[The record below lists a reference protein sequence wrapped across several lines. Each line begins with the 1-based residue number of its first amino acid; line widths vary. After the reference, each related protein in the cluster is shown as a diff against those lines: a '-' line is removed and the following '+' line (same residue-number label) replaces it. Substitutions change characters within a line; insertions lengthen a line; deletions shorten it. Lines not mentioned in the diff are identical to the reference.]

1 MRNLIGPLPPDT
13 VFYQAYHRQYDCVIA
28 LYHDQGLIPVK
39 MVAFDSAVNISLG
52 LPFTRTS
59 PDHGTAVDI
68 AGKNKANPA
77 SMVSAIE
84 LAMQL

>member
-1 MRNLIGPLPPDT
+1 M
-13 VFYQAYHRQYDCVIA
+13 IA
-28 LYHDQGLIPVK
+28 LYHDQGLIPIK

-68 AGKNKANPA
+68 AGQDKANPA

>member
-1 MRNLIGPLPPDT
+1 
-13 VFYQAYHRQYDCVIA
+13 
-28 LYHDQGLIPVK
+28 
-39 MVAFDSAVNISLG
+39 VNISLG

-68 AGKNKANPA
+68 AGQDKANPA